1 VGGCGTITRR
11 GATDAGQSVPARDL
25 PVRRRHRR
33 SSVRQVTGLLADVG
47 ITLVRI
53 VLNFYGFWLIWRI
66 LLPWLPGP
74 ADVHE
79 RVAPYV
85 CYFTDPFVI
94 PTARRLRLGERV
106 VAAAALIIVAA
117 ALVGLDLLAKQF

>member
-1 VGGCGTITRR
+1 
-11 GATDAGQSVPARDL
+11 
-25 PVRRRHRR
+25 
-33 SSVRQVTGLLADVG
+33 VTGFLADVG
-47 ITLVRI
+47 ITVVRI
-53 VLNFYGFWLIWRI
+53 VLNFYAFWLIWRI

-85 CYFTDPFVI
+85 CYFTDPFVL
-94 PTARRLRLGERV
+94 PTARRVRLGERV

-117 ALVGLDLLAKQF
+117 ALVGLGLLAKQF